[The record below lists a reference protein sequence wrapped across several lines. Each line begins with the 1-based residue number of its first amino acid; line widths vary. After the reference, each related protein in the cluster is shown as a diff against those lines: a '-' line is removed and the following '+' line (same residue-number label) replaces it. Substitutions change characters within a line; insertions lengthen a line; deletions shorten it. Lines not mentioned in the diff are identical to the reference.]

1 MKYVDTVINVINF
14 LNFIEFVNVIDVIE
28 VINLIDVKHF
38 FQIKDL
44 DEERRKRE
52 HDTAQGDDIT
62 YCLEKD
68 RTNLKQVR
76 ILQTLY
82 FHFCFKCFINITV
95 NNNVS

>member
-1 MKYVDTVINVINF
+1 MF
-14 LNFIEFVNVIDVIE
+14 LIMFLPNC
-28 VINLIDVKHF
+28 L
-38 FQIKDL
+38 QIKDL

-76 ILQTLY
+76 PWEQQQLDLGRI
-82 FHFCFKCFINITV
+82 HSGSV
-95 NNNVS
+95 HSD

>member
-1 MKYVDTVINVINF
+1 MFYD
-14 LNFIEFVNVIDVIE
+14 
-28 VINLIDVKHF
+28 F

-76 ILQTLY
+76 KYLSNLNILTRTDFRLLR
-82 FHFCFKCFINITV
+82 K
-95 NNNVS
+95 VSS